1 MCVVPIKIIKLVGLN
16 LNAYMEEHL
25 PKIIIDLGLILGVG
39 AITTLIFKRINQPLV
54 LGYIIAGFLVGPH
67 FTYLPTVADEHSI
80 EIWAKIGVIFLLF
93 SLGLEFSFKK
103 LLNVGG
109 SASITALV
117 EIICIIAVGY
127 YAGQLMG
134 WSQMDSIFL
143 GGLLASSSTTII
155 IRAFDEL
162 KLKRKKFANVVFGI
176 LIVEDIVVI
185 LLMVILSTMAVS
197 QQFDGAEMFSSLI
210 KLGFFLA
217 VWFLGGI
224 FVIPSFLRAIKKYLD
239 DETLLILSI
248 GLCLGM
254 VYIADRVGF
263 SIELGAFVMGSILAE
278 TIYAEK
284 IEHTLQSVKTLFATI
299 FFVSIGMMIDPASMI
314 EHKWAILVVTLI
326 TIFGKLLFTSIG
338 ALLSGQP
345 LKQSVQVGMSMAQ
358 IGEFAFIVA
367 GLGLSLGVTSD
378 FLFPVAVGVSAITT
392 FTTPYLMKSSEKT
405 YEILNKILPQKV
417 LKSIDRYS
425 SDTQHIQD
433 ENQWKMIL
441 TRTIKNL
448 ALNTVIVIA
457 IAFFTKSFILIMLY
471 DTLSPFLANL
481 ITLVL
486 TFFISAPFLWA
497 LVGNRVSKQLMTDFW
512 HESKYNRAPIIGL
525 FALRILF
532 ILGLIVFIYYQFF
545 SSEIAVALLIVF
557 ILTALYFLSKH
568 FNTIY
573 SIIQNRFLYNLNE
586 REIIEEKR
594 QAQLKDNY
602 QYTWD
607 NTHISEMEVPR
618 HANFIGVPLGE
629 LNWRTKFHINIAYIK
644 RGDRIIQ
651 MPTSTD
657 VLYPLDEIGIIGT
670 DEQIQKFEKYLSI
683 IGESIPTESVKDRI
697 DITMDK
703 VVIPKGVADVAY
715 QDVGWVKD
723 TTHGIVVSIERDGMI
738 SYNPD
743 RDAIIEAG
751 DYLTIVA
758 DKKKLKEFIKTY
770 NLK

>member
-1 MCVVPIKIIKLVGLN
+1 
-16 LNAYMEEHL
+16 MEEHL
-25 PKIIIDLGLILGVG
+25 PKLIVDLGLILGVG

-54 LGYIIAGFLVGPH
+54 LGYIVAGFLISPN
-67 FTYLPTVADEHSI
+67 FEYLPTVVDKHNV

-117 EIICIIAVGY
+117 EIVFIVIAGYFVGIW
-127 YAGQLMG
+127 MG
-134 WSQMDSIFL
+134 WSTMDSIFL

-162 KLKRKKFANVVFGI
+162 GLKRKKFANVVFGI

-185 LLMVILSTMAVS
+185 LLMVMLSTMAVS
-197 QQFDGAEMFSSLI
+197 QQFSGTLMFDSLI
-210 KLGFFLA
+210 KLGFFLI

-224 FVIPSFLRAIKKYLD
+224 FIIPSFLRAIKKYLD
-239 DETLLILSI
+239 KETLLILSI

-254 VYIADRVGF
+254 VYIADSVGF

-278 TIYAEK
+278 TVYAEK
-284 IEHTLQSVKTLFATI
+284 IEHTLESVKTLFATI
-299 FFVSIGMMIDPASMI
+299 FFVSIGMMIDPASML
-314 EHKWAILVVTLI
+314 EHKWAILAVTLL
-326 TIFGKLLFTSIG
+326 TVFGKLISTTIG

-392 FTTPYLMKSSEKT
+392 FTTPYLIKSSDKVYNFLERV
-405 YEILNKILPQKV
+405 LPEQF
-417 LKSIDRYS
+417 LKNIDRYS

-433 ENQWKMIL
+433 ENHWKLIIKK
-441 TRTIKNL
+441 TIQNL
-448 ALNTVIVIA
+448 ALNTFIIVA
-457 IAFFTKSFILIMLY
+457 
-471 DTLSPFLANL
+471 
-481 ITLVL
+481 ITL
-486 TFFISAPFLWA
+486 FIKNYLLLLLFDNVSYFTANFITMILNFTICAPFLWA
-497 LVGNRVSKQLMTDFW
+497 IIGNKISKQMISKFW
-512 HESKYNRAPIIGL
+512 FESKFNRAPIIGL
-525 FALRILF
+525 ISLRVIF
-532 ILGLIVFIYYQFF
+532 ILGLIIFIYYQYF
-545 SSEIAVALLIVF
+545 SSKIAVF
-557 ILTALYFLSKH
+557 IPIILFLGILYFLSKH
-568 FNTIY
+568 FHKVYDLIE
-573 SIIQNRFLYNLNE
+573 NRFIYNLNE
-586 REIIEEKR
+586 REILKEEK
-594 QAQLKDNY
+594 AQKKRENY

-607 NTHISEMEVPR
+607 NTHISDMEVPR

-644 RGDRIIQ
+644 RGDRVIE
-651 MPTSTD
+651 MPDKES

-670 DEQIQKFEKYLSI
+670 DEQIQKFENYLTI
-683 IGESIPTESVKDRI
+683 IGESVPTENIKEKI

-703 VVIPKGVADVAY
+703 VVIPDDNADVLNKTI
-715 QDVGWVKD
+715 GWIKD
-723 TTHGIVVSIERDGMI
+723 TSRGIVVSIEREGSI
-738 SYNPD
+738 SYNPE
-743 RDAIIEAG
+743 RFTTIEPG
-751 DYLTIVA
+751 DYITIVA
-758 DKKKLKEFIKTY
+758 DKKKLKEFIKLY

>member
-1 MCVVPIKIIKLVGLN
+1 
-16 LNAYMEEHL
+16 MEGHL
-25 PKIIIDLGLILGVG
+25 PKLIVDLGLILGVG

-67 FTYLPTVADEHSI
+67 FLYLPSVADEHNV

-117 EIICIIAVGY
+117 EIVCIIIVGY
-127 YAGQLMG
+127 YAGQWMG
-134 WSQMDSIFL
+134 WSDMDSIFL

-162 KLKRKKFANVVFGI
+162 GLKRKKFANVVFGI

-185 LLMVILSTMAVS
+185 LLMVMLSTMAIS
-197 QQFDGAEMFSSLI
+197 QQFNGIEMFDSLI

-224 FVIPSFLRAIKKYLD
+224 FIIPSFLRSVKKYLD

-254 VYIADRVGF
+254 VYIADQSGF

-278 TIYAEK
+278 TVYAEK
-284 IEHTLQSVKTLFATI
+284 IEHTLSSVKTLFATV
-299 FFVSIGMMIDPASMI
+299 FFISIGMMINPESMI
-314 EHKWAILVVTLI
+314 EHKWAILIVSLI
-326 TIFGKLLFTSIG
+326 TIIGKLLFTSLG

-367 GLGLSLGVTSD
+367 GLGLSLGVTSE

-392 FTTPYLMKSSEKT
+392 FTTPYLIKASEPT
-405 YEILNKILPQKV
+405 YNFLNRVLPDRF
-417 LKSIDRYS
+417 LKSVEIYS
-425 SDTQHIQD
+425 SDTQHIKD
-433 ENQWKMIL
+433 ENKWKRIIHQ
-441 TRTIKNL
+441 TIKNL
-448 ALNTVIVIA
+448 LLNTFIIIA
-457 IAFFTKSFILIMLY
+457 ITFFTQSIILIVLLDY
-471 DTLSPFLANL
+471 LSVFVANFVTMIL
-481 ITLVL
+481 TLVL
-486 TFFISAPFLWA
+486 CAPFLWA
-497 LVGNRVSKQLMTDFW
+497 LVGNRVSKQLMQDFW
-512 HESKYNRAPIIGL
+512 HESKFNRAPIIGII
-525 FALRILF
+525 ALRVIF
-532 ILGLIVFIYYQFF
+532 IVGLMIHIYNEFF
-545 SSEIAVALLIVF
+545 SSIVAVLILIAVLSTLF
-557 ILTALYFLSKH
+557 YFLSKH
-568 FNTIY
+568 FKKVYN
-573 SIIQNRFLYNLNE
+573 IIQDRFMFNLNE

-594 QAQLKDNY
+594 RALKREHY
-602 QYTWD
+602 QFSWD

-618 HANFIGVPLGE
+618 HANFIGVPLSD

-644 RGDRIIQ
+644 RGDRIIVI
-651 MPTSTD
+651 PNSESI
-657 VLYPLDEIGIIGT
+657 LYPLDEIGIIGT
-670 DEQIQKFEKYLSI
+670 DENIQKFETYLSI
-683 IGESIPTESVKDRI
+683 VGESVPNEKVRDKLEIA
-697 DITMDK
+697 MQK
-703 VVIPKGVADVAY
+703 VVIPNNVPELLY

-723 TTHGIVVSIERDGMI
+723 IAHCIVVLIERHGEAIHNPERDVMI
-738 SYNPD
+738 EP
-743 RDAIIEAG
+743 G

-758 DKKKLKEFIKTY
+758 DKNNLKEFIKTY

>member
-1 MCVVPIKIIKLVGLN
+1 
-16 LNAYMEEHL
+16 MEEHL
-25 PKIIIDLGLILGVG
+25 PKLIVDLGLILGVG

-67 FTYLPTVADEHSI
+67 FQYIPNVADEHNV

-117 EIICIIAVGY
+117 EIACIVTLGYFVG
-127 YAGQLMG
+127 QWMG
-134 WSQMDSIFL
+134 WKPMDSIFL

-162 KLKRKKFANVVFGI
+162 GLKRKKFANVVFGI

-185 LLMVILSTMAVS
+185 LLMVMLSTMAVS
-197 QQFDGAEMFSSLI
+197 QQFNSSEMLSSLI

-224 FVIPSFLRAIKKYLD
+224 FIIPSFLRSIKKYLD

-254 VYIADRVGF
+254 VYIADSVGF

-278 TIYAEK
+278 TVYAEK
-284 IEHTLQSVKTLFATI
+284 IEHTLQSVKTLFATV
-299 FFVSIGMMIDPASMI
+299 FFVSIGMMIDPISMM
-314 EHKWAILVVTLI
+314 EHKWAILIVTLL
-326 TIFGKLLFTSIG
+326 TIFGKLIFTTVG

-392 FTTPYLMKSSEKT
+392 FTTPYLIKSSDFV
-405 YEILNKILPQKV
+405 YQFLNKNLPDNFIQT
-417 LKSIDRYS
+417 IDRYS
-425 SDTQHIQD
+425 SDTQHIKD
-433 ENQWKMIL
+433 ENQWKIIIEK
-441 TRTIKNL
+441 TIKNL
-448 ALNTVIVIA
+448 ALNSVIIIA
-457 IAFFTKSFILIMLY
+457 ITAFTKSYILLLLY
-471 DTLSPFLANL
+471 DNVSYFQANFITMI
-481 ITLVL
+481 ITL
-486 TFFISAPFLWA
+486 TISAPFLWA
-497 LVGNRVSKQLMTDFW
+497 LIGNKVSKTLVSKFW
-512 HESKYNRAPIIGL
+512 YESKFNRAPIIGI
-525 FALRILF
+525 FTLRVIF
-532 ILGLIVFIYYQFF
+532 ILGLIIFIYYQFF
-545 SSEIAVALLIVF
+545 SSKVAVIIPIV
-557 ILTALYFLSKH
+557 ILFGILYFLSKH
-568 FNTIY
+568 FHKVY
-573 SIIQNRFLYNLNE
+573 DIIQNRFIYNLNE

-594 QAQLKDNY
+594 LQAKKENY

-607 NTHISEMEVPR
+607 NTHISDMQVPR

-651 MPTSTD
+651 MPNSES

-670 DEQIQKFEKYLSI
+670 DEQIQKFENYINI
-683 IGESIPTESVKDRI
+683 IGESVPTPTEDSKDHI
-697 DITMDK
+697 NITMDK
-703 VVIPKGVADVAY
+703 VVIPENVPGIQY
-715 QDVGWVKD
+715 QDIGWIKD
-723 TTHGIVVSIERDGMI
+723 TSFGIVVSLERNGQI

-743 RDAIIEAG
+743 RDVMIEPG

-758 DKKKLKEFIKTY
+758 DKKKLKQFIKLY

>member
-1 MCVVPIKIIKLVGLN
+1 
-16 LNAYMEEHL
+16 MEEHL
-25 PKIIIDLGLILGVG
+25 PKLIVDLGLILGVG

-67 FTYLPTVADEHSI
+67 FTYIPTVADEHSV

-117 EIICIIAVGY
+117 EIFCIVLVGY
-127 YAGQLMG
+127 FAGQWMG
-134 WSQMDSIFL
+134 WSNMDSIFL

-162 KLKRKKFANVVFGI
+162 GLKRKKFANVVFGI

-185 LLMVILSTMAVS
+185 LLMVMLSTMAVS
-197 QQFDGAEMFSSLI
+197 QQFSGTLMLESLM

-224 FVIPSFLRAIKKYLD
+224 FIIPSFLRSIKKYLD
-239 DETLLILSI
+239 EETLLILSI

-254 VYIADRVGF
+254 VYIADSVGF
-263 SIELGAFVMGSILAE
+263 SVELGAFVMGSILAE
-278 TIYAEK
+278 TVYAEK

-299 FFVSIGMMIDPASMI
+299 FFVSIGMMIDPASML
-314 EHKWAILVVTLI
+314 EHKWAILIVTLI
-326 TIFGKLLFTSIG
+326 TILGKLIFTSVG

-367 GLGLSLGVTSD
+367 GLGLSLGVTSE

-392 FTTPYLMKSSEKT
+392 FTTPYLIKSSDKV
-405 YEILNKILPQKV
+405 YEILNRILPQKFITT
-417 LKSIDRYS
+417 IDRYS
-425 SDTQHIQD
+425 SDTQHIKD
-433 ENQWKMIL
+433 ENQWKMIIGK
-441 TRTIKNL
+441 TIKNL
-448 ALNTVIVIA
+448 FLNTFIIVA
-457 IAFFTKSFILIMLY
+457 ITLFSKSYILMLLY
-471 DTLSPFLANL
+471 DNVSYFMANFITMI
-481 ITLVL
+481 ITL
-486 TFFISAPFLWA
+486 TICAPFLWA
-497 LVGNRVSKQLMTDFW
+497 LVGNRVSKQLVSQFW
-512 HESKYNRAPIIGL
+512 YESKFNRAPIIGL
-525 FALRILF
+525 LTLRLIF
-532 ILGLIVFIYYQFF
+532 ILGLIIFIYYQFF
-545 SSEIAVALLIVF
+545 SSKIAVIIPIVLLLG
-557 ILTALYFLSKH
+557 ILYLLSKH
-568 FNTIY
+568 FNKVY
-573 SIIQNRFLYNLNE
+573 NLIQDRFIYNLNE
-586 REIIEEKR
+586 REILAEKSKL
-594 QAQLKDNY
+594 AQKENY
-602 QYTWD
+602 QFTWD
-607 NTHISEMEVPR
+607 NTHISDMEVPR

-629 LNWRTKFHINIAYIK
+629 LNWRTKFQINIAYIK

-651 MPTSTD
+651 MPNSES

-670 DEQIQKFEKYLSI
+670 DEQIQKFENYLKI
-683 IGESIPTESVKDRI
+683 IGESVPTENIKEQL

-703 VVIPKGVADVAY
+703 VVIPENVPDVFY
-715 QDVGWVKD
+715 QNIGWVKD
-723 TTHGIVVSIERDGMI
+723 TSSGIVVSIERDGTI
-738 SYNPD
+738 TFNPD
-743 RDAIIEAG
+743 RDAIIEPG

-758 DKKKLKEFIKTY
+758 DKKRLKQFIKDY

>member
-1 MCVVPIKIIKLVGLN
+1 
-16 LNAYMEEHL
+16 MEEHL
-25 PKIIIDLGLILGVG
+25 PKLIIDLGLILGVG

-67 FTYLPTVADEHSI
+67 FTYLPSVADEHSV

-117 EIICIIAVGY
+117 EIVCIVLIGYFVGRWI
-127 YAGQLMG
+127 G

-162 KLKRKKFANVVFGI
+162 GLKRKKFANVVFGI

-185 LLMVILSTMAVS
+185 LLMVMLSTMAVS
-197 QQFDGAEMFSSLI
+197 QQFNSAEMLSSLV

-224 FVIPSFLRAIKKYLD
+224 FLIPSFLRSIKKYLD

-254 VYIADRVGF
+254 VYIADSVGF

-278 TIYAEK
+278 TVYAEK

-299 FFVSIGMMIDPASMI
+299 FFISIGMMIDPSSMI
-314 EHKWAILVVTLI
+314 EHKWAILIVTFI
-326 TIFGKLLFTSIG
+326 TIFGKLIFTSIG

-392 FTTPYLMKSSEKT
+392 FTTPYLIKSSEPV
-405 YEILNKILPQKV
+405 YQFLNRILPEKFIQ
-417 LKSIDRYS
+417 SIDRYS
-425 SDTQHIQD
+425 SDTQHIKD
-433 ENQWKMIL
+433 ENQWKIIIKK
-441 TRTIKNL
+441 TVKNL
-448 ALNTVIVIA
+448 ALNTIIIIA
-457 IAFFTKSFILIMLY
+457 LTFFIKSYVLLMLY
-471 DTLSPFLANL
+471 DTVSPFMANF
-481 ITLVL
+481 ITMLL
-486 TFFISAPFLWA
+486 TFFVSIPFLWA
-497 LVGNRVSKQLMTDFW
+497 LVGNRVSKRMMVDFW
-512 HESKYNRAPIIGL
+512 YESKFNKAPIVGIL
-525 FALRILF
+525 ALRIVF

-545 SSEIAVALLIVF
+545 SSEVAVALLIVVL
-557 ILTALYFLSKH
+557 LTLMYLLSKH
-568 FNTIY
+568 FNKVY
-573 SIIQNRFLYNLNE
+573 NIIQDRFLFNLNE

-594 QAQLKDNY
+594 KAKKKENY

-618 HANFIGVPLGE
+618 HANFIGVPLGD
-629 LNWRTKFHINIAYIK
+629 LNWRIKFQINIAYIK

-651 MPTSTD
+651 MPNSES
-657 VLYPLDEIGIIGT
+657 VLYPLDQMGIIGT

-683 IGESIPTESVKDRI
+683 IGESVPNESVKDRI

-703 VVIPKGVADVAY
+703 IVIPENVIDIAY
-715 QDVGWVKD
+715 QDVGWMKD
-723 TTHGIVVSIERDGMI
+723 TTNGIVVSIERDGVI

-743 RDAIIEAG
+743 REVILEPG
-751 DYLTIVA
+751 DYLTLVA
-758 DKKKLKEFIKTY
+758 DKKKLKTFVKQY

>member
-1 MCVVPIKIIKLVGLN
+1 
-16 LNAYMEEHL
+16 MEEHL
-25 PKIIIDLGLILGVG
+25 PKLIIDLGLILGVG

-67 FTYLPTVADEHSI
+67 FTYLPSVADAHNV

-117 EIICIIAVGY
+117 EIICIILVGY
-127 YAGQLMG
+127 YAGQWMG
-134 WSQMDSIFL
+134 WSNMDSIFL

-162 KLKRKKFANVVFGI
+162 GLKRKKFANVVFGI

-185 LLMVILSTMAVS
+185 LLMVMLSTMAVS
-197 QQFDGAEMFSSLI
+197 QQFNGGQMFESLI

-224 FVIPSFLRAIKKYLD
+224 FIIPSFLRSIKKYLD

-254 VYIADRVGF
+254 VYVAEESGF

-278 TIYAEK
+278 TVYAER
-284 IEHTLQSVKTLFATI
+284 IEHNLTSVKTLFATV
-299 FFVSIGMMIDPASMI
+299 FFVSIGMMIDPVSMYQ
-314 EHKWAILVVTLI
+314 HKWAILIVSLI
-326 TIFGKLLFTSIG
+326 TIIGKLVFTSLG

-345 LKQSVQVGMSMAQ
+345 LKQSIQVGMSMAQ

-367 GLGLSLGVTSD
+367 GLGLTLGVTSE

-392 FTTPYLMKSSEKT
+392 FTTPYLIKSADSV
-405 YEILNKILPQKV
+405 YNVLNKVVPKRI
-417 LKSIDRYS
+417 LKSIEIYS
-425 SDTQHIQD
+425 SDTQHIKD
-433 ENQWKMIL
+433 ESKWKIIIQ
-441 TRTIKNL
+441 RTVKNL
-448 ALNTVIVIA
+448 ALNTIIVVA
-457 IAFFTKSFILIMLY
+457 ITFFTKSFILEA
-471 DTLSPFLANL
+471 LSSHINPLVANIITMI
-481 ITLVL
+481 ITL
-486 TFFISAPFLWA
+486 IIAIPFLWA
-497 LVGNRVSKQLMTDFW
+497 LIGNRVSKQLMRDFW
-512 HESKYNRAPIIGL
+512 YESKFNRAPIIGIVT
-525 FALRILF
+525 LRVIF
-532 ILGLIVFIYYQFF
+532 IFGLVIHIYNEFF
-545 SSEIAVALLIVF
+545 SSIRAFLVLIV
-557 ILTALYFLSKH
+557 ILGAIFYLLSKH
-568 FNTIY
+568 FKNVY
-573 SIIQNRFLYNLNE
+573 EVIQNRFIFNLNE

-594 QAQLKDNY
+594 KALKKEHY
-602 QYTWD
+602 QFTWD

-618 HANFIGVPLGE
+618 HANFVGVPFNE

-644 RGDRIIQ
+644 RGDRIIEI
-651 MPTSTD
+651 PNSES

-670 DEQIQKFEKYLSI
+670 DEHIQKFEKYLTI
-683 IGESIPTESVKDRI
+683 IGESVPTEKVKDKLNIGMQR
-697 DITMDK
+697 
-703 VVIPKGVADVAY
+703 VVVPENVPDLAY
-715 QDVGWVKD
+715 REVGWVKD
-723 TTHGIVVSIERDGMI
+723 TAEGIVVLIERHGI
-738 SYNPD
+738 KIYNPE
-743 RDAIIEAG
+743 RDVMIEPG

-758 DKKKLKEFIKTY
+758 NKGKLKEFIKKY

>member
-1 MCVVPIKIIKLVGLN
+1 
-16 LNAYMEEHL
+16 MEEHL
-25 PKIIIDLGLILGVG
+25 PKLIIDLGLILGVG
-39 AITTLIFKRINQPLV
+39 AITTLLFKRINQPLV

-67 FTYLPTVADEHSI
+67 FSYLPTVADEHSV

-117 EIICIIAVGY
+117 EIVCIVLIGY
-127 YAGQLMG
+127 FAGRWMD

-162 KLKRKKFANVVFGI
+162 GLKRKKFANVVFGI

-185 LLMVILSTMAVS
+185 LLMVMLSTMAVS
-197 QQFDGAEMFSSLI
+197 QQFDGGEMLSSLV

-224 FVIPSFLRAIKKYLD
+224 FIIPSFLRSIKKYLD

-254 VYIADRVGF
+254 VYIADSVGF

-278 TIYAEK
+278 TVYAEK

-299 FFVSIGMMIDPASMI
+299 FFISIGMMIDPASMI
-314 EHKWAILVVTLI
+314 EHKWAILIVTLI

-345 LKQSVQVGMSMAQ
+345 LRQSIQVGMSMAQ

-367 GLGLSLGVTSD
+367 GLGLSLGVTSE

-392 FTTPYLMKSSEKT
+392 FTTPYLIKSAEPV
-405 YEILNKILPQKV
+405 YQFLNRILPQQFV
-417 LKSIDRYS
+417 KSIDRYS
-425 SDTQHIQD
+425 SDTQHIKD
-433 ENQWKMIL
+433 ENQWKMIIKK
-441 TRTIKNL
+441 TVKNL
-448 ALNTVIVIA
+448 ALNTIIVIA
-457 IAFFTKSFILIMLY
+457 LTFFIKSYVLLMLY
-471 DTLSPFLANL
+471 DTVSPFMANL
-481 ITLVL
+481 ISMLLTLFVS
-486 TFFISAPFLWA
+486 TPFLWA
-497 LVGNRVSKQLMTDFW
+497 LVGNRVSKRLMVDFW
-512 HESKYNRAPIIGL
+512 YESKFNKAPIIGL
-525 FALRILF
+525 LALRILF

-545 SSEIAVALLIVF
+545 SSEVAVALLIVVL
-557 ILTALYFLSKH
+557 LTLMYLLSKH
-568 FNTIY
+568 FNKVY
-573 SIIQNRFLYNLNE
+573 NIIQDRFLFNLNE

-594 QAQLKDNY
+594 RAKKKENY
-602 QYTWD
+602 QYSWD

-618 HANFIGVPLGE
+618 HANFIGVQLGD
-629 LNWRTKFHINIAYIK
+629 LNWRIKFQINIAYIK

-651 MPTSTD
+651 MPNSES
-657 VLYPLDEIGIIGT
+657 VLYPLDKIGIIGT
-670 DEQIQKFEKYLSI
+670 DEQIQKFEKYLTI
-683 IGESIPTESVKDRI
+683 IGESVPNESVKDRI

-703 VVIPKGVADVAY
+703 VVIPENEANVAY

-723 TTHGIVVSIERDGMI
+723 TTGGIVVSIERDGSI
-738 SYNPD
+738 VYNPD
-743 RDAIIEAG
+743 RDVVLETG
-751 DYLTIVA
+751 DYLTLVA
-758 DKKKLKEFIKTY
+758 DKKKLKSFIKQY

>member
-1 MCVVPIKIIKLVGLN
+1 
-16 LNAYMEEHL
+16 MEEHL
-25 PKIIIDLGLILGVG
+25 PKLITDLGLILGVG

-67 FTYLPTVADEHSI
+67 FEYIPSVADEHNV

-117 EIICIIAVGY
+117 EIICIVLLGYAVG
-127 YAGQLMG
+127 QWMG
-134 WSQMDSIFL
+134 WSNMDSLFL

-162 KLKRKKFANVVFGI
+162 GLKRKKFANVVFGI

-185 LLMVILSTMAVS
+185 LLMVMLSTMAVS
-197 QQFDGAEMFSSLI
+197 QQFNGGEMFNSLI

-224 FVIPSFLRAIKKYLD
+224 FIIPSFLRSIKKYLD
-239 DETLLILSI
+239 EETLLILSI

-254 VYIADRVGF
+254 VYIADSAGF

-278 TIYAEK
+278 TVYAER

-299 FFVSIGMMIDPASMI
+299 FFISIGMMIDPASML
-314 EHKWAILVVTLI
+314 EHKWAILIVTLL
-326 TIFGKLLFTSIG
+326 TIFGKLIFTTIG
-338 ALLSGQP
+338 AILSGQP
-345 LKQSVQVGMSMAQ
+345 LKQSIQVGMSMAQ

-367 GLGLSLGVTSD
+367 GLGLTLGVTSE

-392 FTTPYLMKSSEKT
+392 FTTPYLIKSSDIV
-405 YEILNKILPQKV
+405 YQLLNRIIPQKA
-417 LKSIDRYS
+417 LDSIERYS
-425 SDTQHIQD
+425 SDTQHLKD
-433 ENQWKMIL
+433 ENKWKMIIE
-441 TRTIKNL
+441 RTIKNVV
-448 ALNTVIVIA
+448 LNSIIVIA
-457 IAFFTKSFILIMLY
+457 ITFFTKSFVLIMLY
-471 DTLSPFLANL
+471 DTVSTFMAN
-481 ITLVL
+481 VL
-486 TFFISAPFLWA
+486 TLIINFFLTAPFLWA
-497 LVGNRVSKQLMTDFW
+497 IIGNRVSKGMIEDFW
-512 HESKYNRAPIIGL
+512 NESKFNRAPIIGIII
-525 FALRILF
+525 FRIIF
-532 ILGLIVFIYYQFF
+532 ILGLTIFIYYQFF
-545 SSEIAVALLIVF
+545 SSAVAVALLF
-557 ILTALYFLSKH
+557 LALLALMYFLSKH
-568 FNTIY
+568 FNNVY
-573 SIIQNRFLYNLNE
+573 NFIQDRFIFNLNE
-586 REIIEEKR
+586 REIIQKKKEE
-594 QAQLKDNY
+594 LKKKENY

-607 NTHISEMEVPR
+607 NTHISDMIVPR
-618 HANFIGVPLGE
+618 HANFVGVPLGE

-651 MPTSTD
+651 MPNSES
-657 VLYPLDEIGIIGT
+657 VLFPFDEIGIIGT
-670 DEQIQKFEKYLSI
+670 DEQIQKFEKYLTI
-683 IGESIPTESVKDRI
+683 IGESVPTNNVKDRI
-697 DITMDK
+697 DITMEK
-703 VVIPKGVADVAY
+703 VVIPENVPDVAY

-723 TTHGIVVSIERDGMI
+723 TSGGIIVSIERNGEI
-738 SYNPD
+738 VYNPD
-743 RDAIIEAG
+743 RDVIIEEG

>member
-1 MCVVPIKIIKLVGLN
+1 
-16 LNAYMEEHL
+16 MEEHL
-25 PKIIIDLGLILGVG
+25 PKLIIDLGLILGVG

-67 FTYLPTVADEHSI
+67 FTYLPSVADAHNV

-117 EIICIIAVGY
+117 EIICIILVGY
-127 YAGQLMG
+127 YAGQWMG
-134 WSQMDSIFL
+134 WSNMDSIFL

-162 KLKRKKFANVVFGI
+162 GLKRKKFANVVFGI

-185 LLMVILSTMAVS
+185 LLMVMLSTMAVS
-197 QQFDGAEMFSSLI
+197 QQFNGGQMFESLI

-224 FVIPSFLRAIKKYLD
+224 FIIPSFLRSIKKYLD

-254 VYIADRVGF
+254 VYVAEESGF

-278 TIYAEK
+278 TVYAER
-284 IEHTLQSVKTLFATI
+284 IEHNLTSVKTLFATV
-299 FFVSIGMMIDPASMI
+299 FFVSIGMMIDPVSMYQ
-314 EHKWAILVVTLI
+314 HKWAILIVSLI
-326 TIFGKLLFTSIG
+326 TIIGKLVFTSLG

-345 LKQSVQVGMSMAQ
+345 LKQSIQVGMSMAQ

-367 GLGLSLGVTSD
+367 GLGLTLGVTSE

-392 FTTPYLMKSSEKT
+392 FTTPYLIKSADSV
-405 YEILNKILPQKV
+405 YNILNKVVPKRILN
-417 LKSIDRYS
+417 SIEIYS
-425 SDTQHIQD
+425 SDTQHIKD
-433 ENQWKMIL
+433 ESKWKIIIQ
-441 TRTIKNL
+441 RTVKNL
-448 ALNTVIVIA
+448 ALNTIIVIA
-457 IAFFTKSFILIMLY
+457 ITFFTKSFIL
-471 DTLSPFLANL
+471 DALSSHINPLVANIITMI
-481 ITLVL
+481 ITL
-486 TFFISAPFLWA
+486 IIAIPFLWA
-497 LVGNRVSKQLMTDFW
+497 LIGNRVSKQLMRDFW
-512 HESKYNRAPIIGL
+512 YESKFNRAPIIGIVT
-525 FALRILF
+525 LRVIF
-532 ILGLIVFIYYQFF
+532 IFGLVIHIYNEFF
-545 SSEIAVALLIVF
+545 SSIRAFIVLII
-557 ILTALYFLSKH
+557 ILGAIFYLLSKH
-568 FNTIY
+568 FKKVY
-573 SIIQNRFLYNLNE
+573 EIIQNRFIFNLNE

-594 QAQLKDNY
+594 NALKKEHY
-602 QYTWD
+602 QFTWD

-618 HANFIGVPLGE
+618 HANFVGVPFNE

-644 RGDRIIQ
+644 RGDRIIEI
-651 MPTSTD
+651 PNSES

-670 DEQIQKFEKYLSI
+670 DEHIQKFEKYLTI
-683 IGESIPTESVKDRI
+683 IGESVPTEKVKDKLNIGMQR
-697 DITMDK
+697 
-703 VVIPKGVADVAY
+703 VVVPENVPDLAY
-715 QDVGWVKD
+715 REVGWVKD
-723 TTHGIVVSIERDGMI
+723 TAEGIVVLIERHGI
-738 SYNPD
+738 KIYNPE
-743 RDAIIEAG
+743 RDVMIEPG

-758 DKKKLKEFIKTY
+758 NKGRLKEFIKKY

>member
-1 MCVVPIKIIKLVGLN
+1 MD
-16 LNAYMEEHL
+16 EHL
-25 PKIIIDLGLILGVG
+25 PKLIIDLGLILGVG

-67 FTYLPTVADEHSI
+67 FSYLPTVADEHSV

-117 EIICIIAVGY
+117 EIICIVLIGY
-127 YAGQLMG
+127 FAGRWMD

-162 KLKRKKFANVVFGI
+162 GLKRKKFANIVFGI

-185 LLMVILSTMAVS
+185 LLMVMLSTMAVS
-197 QQFDGAEMFSSLI
+197 QQFNGAEMLSSLV

-224 FVIPSFLRAIKKYLD
+224 FIIPSFLRSIKKYLD

-254 VYIADRVGF
+254 VYIADSVGF

-278 TIYAEK
+278 TVYAER

-299 FFVSIGMMIDPASMI
+299 FFISIGMMIDPASMI
-314 EHKWAILVVTLI
+314 EHKWAILIVTFI
-326 TIFGKLLFTSIG
+326 TIFGKLIFTSIG

-345 LKQSVQVGMSMAQ
+345 LKQSIQVGMSMAQ

-392 FTTPYLMKSSEKT
+392 FTTPYLMKSSDKVYT
-405 YEILNKILPQKV
+405 ILNNILPKKF
-417 LKSIDRYS
+417 LNTIDRYS
-425 SDTQHIQD
+425 SDTQHIKD
-433 ENQWKMIL
+433 DNQWKNIIQK
-441 TRTIKNL
+441 TVKNL
-448 ALNTVIVIA
+448 FLNSIIIIA
-457 IAFFTKSFILIMLY
+457 IAAFTKTYLLLLLY
-471 DTLSPFLANL
+471 DNVSMFMANL
-481 ITLVL
+481 ITMIATLL
-486 TFFISAPFLWA
+486 ISAPFLWA
-497 LVGNRVSKQLMTDFW
+497 LVGNRVSKQLISKFW
-512 HESKYNRAPIIGL
+512 NESKFNRAPIIGL
-525 FALRILF
+525 LSLRFIF
-532 ILGLIVFIYYQFF
+532 ILGLVVFIYYQFF
-545 SSEIAVALLIVF
+545 SSVTAVIILLIF
-557 ILTALYFLSKH
+557 ILTTFYFLSKH
-568 FNTIY
+568 FNNVY
-573 SIIQNRFLYNLNE
+573 NIIENRFIFNLNE
-586 REIIEEKR
+586 REIIEEKKKTKS
-594 QAQLKDNY
+594 QENY

-607 NTHISEMEVPR
+607 NTHISDMTVPQ
-618 HANFIGVPLGE
+618 HANFVGVPLGE
-629 LNWRTKFHINIAYIK
+629 LNWRTKFQINIAYIK

-651 MPTSTD
+651 MPNSESI
-657 VLYPLDEIGIIGT
+657 LYPLDKIGIIGT
-670 DEQIQKFEKYLSI
+670 DEQIQKFEKYLTI
-683 IGESIPTESVKDRI
+683 IGESVPTETVKDTL
-697 DITMDK
+697 DISMDK
-703 VVIPKGVADVAY
+703 VVVPEDVPEIAY
-715 QDVGWVKD
+715 QDVGWIKD
-723 TTHGIVVSIERDGMI
+723 TSGGIVVSIERDGNI
-738 SYNPD
+738 VYNPD
-743 RDAIIEAG
+743 REVIVESG

-758 DKKKLKEFIKTY
+758 DKKKLKTFIKEY

>member
-1 MCVVPIKIIKLVGLN
+1 
-16 LNAYMEEHL
+16 MEEHL
-25 PKIIIDLGLILGVG
+25 PKLITDLALILGVG

-67 FTYLPTVADEHSI
+67 FTYLPSVAEEHNV

-117 EIICIIAVGY
+117 EIIFIVIIGYFVG
-127 YAGQLMG
+127 QWMG
-134 WSQMDSIFL
+134 WSNMDSIFL

-162 KLKRKKFANVVFGI
+162 GLKRKKFANVVFGI

-185 LLMVILSTMAVS
+185 LLMVMLSTMAVS
-197 QQFDGAEMFSSLI
+197 QQFNGTEMFSSLV

-224 FVIPSFLRAIKKYLD
+224 FVIPSFLRSIKKYLD
-239 DETLLILSI
+239 EETLLILSL

-254 VYIADRVGF
+254 VYIADSVGF

-284 IEHTLQSVKTLFATI
+284 IEHTLKSVKTLFATI

-314 EHKWAILVVTLI
+314 EHKWAIIVVTLV
-326 TIFGKLLFTSIG
+326 TVFGKLIFTTLG

-345 LKQSVQVGMSMAQ
+345 LKQSIQVGMSMAQ

-392 FTTPYLMKSSEKT
+392 FTTPYLIKSSEAT
-405 YEILNKILPQKV
+405 YTLLNRILPQKFINT
-417 LKSIDRYS
+417 IDRYS
-425 SDTQHIQD
+425 SDTQHIKD
-433 ENQWKMIL
+433 ENQWKMIIEK
-441 TRTIKNL
+441 TIRNL
-448 ALNTVIVIA
+448 ALNTIIVIA
-457 IAFFTKSFILIMLY
+457 ITFFMKNFVLLLLY
-471 DTLSPFLANL
+471 DNVSPFLANFITMIVTL
-481 ITLVL
+481 I
-486 TFFISAPFLWA
+486 ISIPFLWA
-497 LVGNRVSKQLMTDFW
+497 LVGSRVSKQLMSKFW
-512 HESKYNRAPIIGL
+512 LESKFNRAPIIGL
-525 FALRILF
+525 FSLRVSF
-532 ILGLIVFIYYQFF
+532 ILGLIIFIYYQFF
-545 SSEIAVALLIVF
+545 SSEVAVLILIVV
-557 ILTALYFLSKH
+557 LLGLMYLLSKH
-568 FNTIY
+568 FNNIY
-573 SIIQNRFLYNLNE
+573 SIIQNRFIYNLNE
-586 REIIEEKR
+586 REILEEKK
-594 QAQLKDNY
+594 QKIKKENY

-607 NTHISEMEVPR
+607 NTHISEMYVPR
-618 HANFIGVPLGE
+618 HANFIGVPLGD

-651 MPTSTD
+651 MPNSES

-683 IGESIPTESVKDRI
+683 IGESVPTSDIKDRI

-703 VVIPKGVADVAY
+703 VVVPENVADVAY

-723 TTHGIVVSIERDGMI
+723 TSTGIVVSIERDGKI
-738 SYNPD
+738 VYNPD
-743 RDAIIEAG
+743 REIMIEPG

-758 DKKKLKEFIKTY
+758 DKKKLKEFIKLY